1 MGERHTN
8 TSGEVRG
15 SASGRVEPIKPQG
28 ADDEETVIGHR
39 IDFSND
45 RVNLGLDVDDDGH
58 IAIAAIAGGG
68 TSLQARHHVAA
79 LELQLVEAPHQ
90 MPVLRLAGS
99 SGAVRLRY
107 REHAT
112 GVDGGTHWLAV
123 IAEDPHRVSV
133 RWLVSNRTGSAA
145 LTSTVEVTNIGED
158 ELSIGALPSLSL
170 PVTGVAAGTAVGPEE
185 LDLISGASEWCAE
198 NRWQRHRVRR
208 YLPTLSSVAHQVSA
222 KGAHSARVLGSW
234 STGGA
239 LPAAVLAARDDRFAL
254 AWQVEHNGPWR
265 WDLAEEP
272 AGLTLTLSGPTDADH
287 QWLAALQP
295 GETFCTVP
303 ATVALGAGWQA
314 AVGELTK
321 HRRLARR
328 PHADNERLTVIYN
341 DYMNTLMGDP
351 TTARLLPLVDAAAE
365 AGVEAFCIDA
375 GWYDDTMQGF
385 AGWWDSVGEWQ
396 PSTVRFPNGITEVL
410 DRIRER
416 GLVPGLWLEPEV
428 VGVRSPMA
436 DRLPD
441 DAFFC
446 RRGRRVAEAGRYHLD
461 LRHPAARAHLD
472 ATVDRLVENLGV
484 GYFKFDYNINPGPG
498 TDVGGTSA
506 GAGLLGHN
514 RAQLDWLDALLDRHP
529 NLIIEN
535 CASGAMRAD
544 FALLSRLALQSTS
557 DQQDVARYVPI
568 AVAAPMLLLPEQAG
582 SWAYPSASMGR
593 EETIASL
600 SLGLLGRL
608 YLSGYLP
615 QLSQDQLALVREAV
629 AMHRELRGTIRSLV
643 PRWPLGLPGWDDS
656 WAAFAL
662 ADPEVTLLTVYHRGS
677 GPAEAAVPLSWLV
690 DVPTTMEPVFP
701 SEPTGWTLAWD
712 STAAVLNVRASGSP
726 VSARTVAV
734 RTTN

>member
-1 MGERHTN
+1 
-8 TSGEVRG
+8 V
-15 SASGRVEPIKPQG
+15 V
-28 ADDEETVIGHR
+28 GHR
-39 IDFSND
+39 IEFSTNSLS
-45 RVNLGLDVDDDGH
+45 LGLDVDGDGR
-58 IAIAAIAGGG
+58 IAIATITGGG
-68 TSLQARHHVAA
+68 TSLKARHHVAA
-79 LELQLVEAPHQ
+79 LELQSVNAPHHI
-90 MPVLRLAGS
+90 PVLRLAGS
-99 SGAVRLRY
+99 TGALRLRY

-112 GVDGGTHWLAV
+112 GVDGETHWLAV
-123 IAEDPHRVSV
+123 TAEAAHWVRA
-133 RWLVSNRTGSAA
+133 RWLLRSRAGSAA
-145 LTSTVEVTNIGED
+145 LTSSVQVTNIGED
-158 ELSIGALPSLSL
+158 ELSLAALPSLSL
-170 PVTGVAAGTAVGPEE
+170 PMSGEAAGAAVGPEE
-185 LDLISGASEWCAE
+185 LDLISGASDWCAE
-198 NRWQRHRVRR
+198 NRWQRHPVRA
-208 YLPTLSSVAHQVSA
+208 YLPALSSDAHQPSA

-239 LPAAVLAARDDRFAL
+239 LPAGVLAARDDSFAL

-287 QWLAALQP
+287 QWLATLQP
-295 GETFCTVP
+295 GETFSTVP

-328 PHADNERLTVIYN
+328 SHPDDERLTVVYN

-365 AGVEAFCIDA
+365 AGAEAFCIDA
-375 GWYDDTMQGF
+375 GWYDTTMQGF
-385 AGWWDSVGEWQ
+385 AGWWDYVGEWR
-396 PSTVRFPNGITEVL
+396 PSSVRFPNGITEVF

-416 GLVPGLWLEPEV
+416 GLIPGLWLEPEV
-428 VGVRSPMA
+428 IGVRSPMA
-436 DRLPD
+436 DRLPA

-472 ATVDRLVENLGV
+472 GTVDRLVEDLGV

-498 TDVGGTSA
+498 TDVGGSSA
-506 GAGLLGHN
+506 GAGMLGHN
-514 RAQLDWLDALLDRHP
+514 RAHLDWLDALLDRHP
-529 NLIIEN
+529 NVIIEN
-535 CASGAMRAD
+535 CASGAMRSD
-544 FALLSRLALQSTS
+544 FAMLSRLALQSTS

-568 AVAAPMLLLPEQAG
+568 AIAAPMLILPEQAG

-593 EETIASL
+593 EETIAAL

-615 QLSQDQLALVREAV
+615 QLSQDQRALVREAV
-629 AMHRELRGTIRSLV
+629 ATHRELRGAIRSLV
-643 PRWPLGLPGWDDS
+643 PRWPLNLPGWDDS

-662 ADPEVTLLTVYHRGS
+662 AGPEITLLTIYHRGS

-690 DVPTTMEPVFP
+690 DVSTKMEPVFP
-701 SEPTGWTLAWD
+701 SEPTDWRLEWD
-712 STAAVLNVRASGSP
+712 PTAAVLNVRAPDSP

-734 RTTN
+734 RTTNN

>member
-1 MGERHTN
+1 M
-8 TSGEVRG
+8 
-15 SASGRVEPIKPQG
+15 
-28 ADDEETVIGHR
+28 IGHR
-39 IDFSND
+39 IELSSESLSL
-45 RVNLGLDVDDDGH
+45 RLDVDDGGR
-58 IAIAAIAGGG
+58 IAIARIAGGG
-68 TSLQARHHVAA
+68 TSLRARHHVAA
-79 LELQLVEAPHQ
+79 LELQSVEAPHQ
-90 MPVLRLAGS
+90 VPILRLAGS
-99 SGAVRLRY
+99 TGGAGLRY

-112 GVDGGTHWLAV
+112 GVDGGMHWLAV
-123 IAEDPHRVSV
+123 TAADADRVRV
-133 RWLVSNRTGSAA
+133 RWLLCTRAGSAA
-145 LTSTVEVTNIGED
+145 VTSTVEVTNIGED
-158 ELSIGALPSLSL
+158 ELSLGAVPSLSL
-170 PVTGVAAGTAVGPEE
+170 PVTGEAVGAAVGPEE

-198 NRWQRHRVRR
+198 NRWQRLPVRGFV
-208 YLPTLSSVAHQVSA
+208 PALSSIAHQLSA
-222 KGAHSARVLGSW
+222 KGAHGARVLGSW

-239 LPAAVLAARDDRFAL
+239 LPAGVLAARDDSFAL
-254 AWQVEHNGPWR
+254 AWQIEHNGPWR
-265 WDLAEEP
+265 WDLAEESG
-272 AGLTLTLSGPTDADH
+272 GLTLTLSGPTDVDH
-287 QWLAALQP
+287 QWLAPLRP
-295 GETFCTVP
+295 GETFTTVP
-303 ATVALGAGWQA
+303 ATVAVGAGWQA
-314 AVGELTK
+314 AMAELTK

-328 PHADNERLTVIYN
+328 PHPDNERQMVIYN

-351 TTARLLPLVDAAAE
+351 TTARLLPLVDAAAD
-365 AGVEAFCIDA
+365 AGVDVFCIDA
-375 GWYDDTMQGF
+375 GWYDTTMQGF
-385 AGWWDSVGEWQ
+385 AGWWDYVGEWQ

-416 GLVPGLWLEPEV
+416 WLVPGLWLEPEV
-428 VGVRSPMA
+428 VGVRSPIA

-472 ATVDRLVENLGV
+472 ATVDRLVEDLGV

-498 TDVGGTSA
+498 TDVGGASA

-529 NLIIEN
+529 NLLIEN
-535 CASGAMRAD
+535 CASGAMRSD

-568 AVAAPMLLLPEQAG
+568 AIAAPMLMLPEQAG

-615 QLSQDQLALVREAV
+615 QLSQDQRALVREAV
-629 AMHRELRGTIRSLV
+629 AMHRELRSPIRSLV
-643 PRWPLGLPGWDDS
+643 PRWPLGLPGWDDA

-662 ADPEVTLLTVYHRGS
+662 AGPEVTLLSVYHRGS
-677 GPAEAAVPLSWLV
+677 GPAEAAVPLPWLV
-690 DVPTTMEPVFP
+690 DVPTEMEPVFP
-701 SEPTGWTLAWD
+701 SEVSDWTLAWNP
-712 STAAVLNVRASGSP
+712 TTAVLNARAPDSP
-726 VSARTVAV
+726 VGARTVAV

>member
-1 MGERHTN
+1 
-8 TSGEVRG
+8 
-15 SASGRVEPIKPQG
+15 
-28 ADDEETVIGHR
+28 
-39 IDFSND
+39 
-45 RVNLGLDVDDDGH
+45 
-58 IAIAAIAGGG
+58 
-68 TSLQARHHVAA
+68 
-79 LELQLVEAPHQ
+79 
-90 MPVLRLAGS
+90 
-99 SGAVRLRY
+99 
-107 REHAT
+107 
-112 GVDGGTHWLAV
+112 
-123 IAEDPHRVSV
+123 
-133 RWLVSNRTGSAA
+133 
-145 LTSTVEVTNIGED
+145 
-158 ELSIGALPSLSL
+158 
-170 PVTGVAAGTAVGPEE
+170 
-185 LDLISGASEWCAE
+185 
-198 NRWQRHRVRR
+198 
-208 YLPTLSSVAHQVSA
+208 
-222 KGAHSARVLGSW
+222 
-234 STGGA
+234 
-239 LPAAVLAARDDRFAL
+239 
-254 AWQVEHNGPWR
+254 
-265 WDLAEEP
+265 
-272 AGLTLTLSGPTDADH
+272 
-287 QWLAALQP
+287 
-295 GETFCTVP
+295 
-303 ATVALGAGWQA
+303 
-314 AVGELTK
+314 
-321 HRRLARR
+321 
-328 PHADNERLTVIYN
+328 VIYN

-375 GWYDDTMQGF
+375 GWYDTTMQGF
-385 AGWWDSVGEWQ
+385 AGWWDYVGEWQ
-396 PSTVRFPNGITEVL
+396 PSAVRFPNGITEVL

-441 DAFFC
+441 HAFFC

-472 ATVDRLVENLGV
+472 ATVDRLVDDLGV

-535 CASGAMRAD
+535 CASGAMRSD

-568 AVAAPMLLLPEQAG
+568 AIAAPMLMLPEQAG

-615 QLSQDQLALVREAV
+615 QLSEDQLALVREAV
-629 AMHRELRGTIRSLV
+629 AMHREVRGAIRSLV

-662 ADPEVTLLTVYHRGS
+662 AGPEVTLLTVYHRGS
-677 GPAEAAVPLSWLV
+677 GPAEAAVPLSWLAG
-690 DVPTTMEPVFP
+690 VPTAMEPVFP
-701 SEPTGWTLAWD
+701 SEPTDWTLAWD
-712 STAAVLNVRASGSP
+712 PTAAVLNLRAPGSA

>member
-1 MGERHTN
+1 
-8 TSGEVRG
+8 V
-15 SASGRVEPIKPQG
+15 V
-28 ADDEETVIGHR
+28 GHR
-39 IDFSND
+39 IEFSSNSLS
-45 RVNLGLDVDDDGH
+45 LGLDVDRYGR
-58 IAIAAIAGGG
+58 IAIATIAGGG
-68 TSLQARHHVAA
+68 TSLVARHHVAA
-79 LELQLVEAPHQ
+79 LELQLVNAPHH

-99 SGAVRLRY
+99 TGAVRLRY

-112 GVDGGTHWLAV
+112 GVDGETHWLAV
-123 IAEDPHRVSV
+123 TAEDADRVRA
-133 RWLVSNRTGSAA
+133 RWLLRTRAGSAA
-145 LTSTVEVTNIGED
+145 LTSSVQVTNIGED
-158 ELSIGALPSLSL
+158 ELSLGALPSLSL
-170 PVTGVAAGTAVGPEE
+170 PVSGEAAGAAVGPEE
-185 LDLISGASEWCAE
+185 LDLISGVSDWCAE
-198 NRWQRHRVRR
+198 NRWQRHPVRA
-208 YLPTLSSVAHQVSA
+208 YLPALSSIAHQPSA
-222 KGAHSARVLGSW
+222 KGAHCARVLGSW

-239 LPAAVLAARDDRFAL
+239 LPAGVLAARDDSFAL

-287 QWLAALQP
+287 QWLATLQP
-295 GETFCTVP
+295 GETFSTVP

-328 PHADNERLTVIYN
+328 PHPDNERLTVIYN

-365 AGVEAFCIDA
+365 AGAEAFCIDA
-375 GWYDDTMQGF
+375 GWYDTTMQGF
-385 AGWWDSVGEWQ
+385 TGWWDYVGEWQ
-396 PSTVRFPNGITEVL
+396 PSSVRFPNGITEVL

-428 VGVRSPMA
+428 LGVRSPMA
-436 DRLPD
+436 DRLPA

-446 RRGRRVAEAGRYHLD
+446 RRGHRVAEAGRYHLD

-472 ATVDRLVENLGV
+472 ATVDRLVEDLGV

-514 RAQLDWLDALLDRHP
+514 RAHLDWLDALLDRHP
-529 NLIIEN
+529 NVIIEN
-535 CASGAMRAD
+535 CASGAMRSD
-544 FALLSRLALQSTS
+544 FAMLSRLALQSTS

-568 AVAAPMLLLPEQAG
+568 AVAAPMLMLPEQAG

-593 EETIASL
+593 EETITSL

-629 AMHRELRGTIRSLV
+629 ATHRKLRGAIRSLL

-662 ADPEVTLLTVYHRGS
+662 AGPEITLLTVYHRGT

-690 DVPTTMEPVFP
+690 EVPTKMQPVFP
-701 SEPTGWTLAWD
+701 SEPTDWTLAWD
-712 STAAVLNVRASGSP
+712 PITAVLNVRAPDSP

-734 RTTN
+734 RTTNY

>member
-1 MGERHTN
+1 M
-8 TSGEVRG
+8 V
-15 SASGRVEPIKPQG
+15 
-28 ADDEETVIGHR
+28 GHR
-39 IDFSND
+39 IDFSSNSL
-45 RVNLGLDVDDDGH
+45 NLGLDVDANGR
-58 IAIAAIAGGG
+58 IAIATIAGGG
-68 TSLQARHHVAA
+68 TSLVARHHVSAV
-79 LELQLVEAPHQ
+79 ELQPVDAPHE
-90 MPVLRLAGS
+90 MPVLRLTDSTG
-99 SGAVRLRY
+99 GVRLRY

-112 GVDGGTHWLAV
+112 GVDGEAYWLAV
-123 IAEDPHRVSV
+123 TAEDADRVRA
-133 RWLVSNRTGSAA
+133 RWLLHTRAGSAA
-145 LTSTVEVTNIGED
+145 LTSSVQVTNIGED
-158 ELSIGALPSLSL
+158 ELFLGALPSLSL
-170 PVTGVAAGTAVGPEE
+170 PVSGAAAGAAVGPEE
-185 LDLISGASEWCAE
+185 LDLISGASDWCAE
-198 NRWQRHRVRR
+198 NRWQRHPVRA
-208 YLPTLSSVAHQVSA
+208 YLSALSSIAHQPSA

-239 LPAAVLAARDDRFAL
+239 LPAGVLAARDDSFAL

-287 QWLAALQP
+287 QWLATLQP
-295 GETFCTVP
+295 GETFSTVP

-328 PHADNERLTVIYN
+328 FHPDNERLTVIYN

-351 TTARLLPLVDAAAE
+351 TTARLLPLIDAAAE
-365 AGVEAFCIDA
+365 AGAEAFCIDA
-375 GWYDDTMQGF
+375 GWYDTSMQGF
-385 AGWWDSVGEWQ
+385 AGWWDYVGEWQ
-396 PSTVRFPNGITEVL
+396 PSGVRFPNGITEVL

-416 GLVPGLWLEPEV
+416 GLLPGLWLEPEV
-428 VGVRSPMA
+428 IGVRSPMA
-436 DRLPD
+436 DQLPAE
-441 DAFFC
+441 AFFC

-472 ATVDRLVENLGV
+472 GTVDRLVEDLGV

-514 RAQLDWLDALLDRHP
+514 RAHLDWLDALLDRHP
-529 NLIIEN
+529 NVIIEN
-535 CASGAMRAD
+535 CASGAMRSD
-544 FALLSRLALQSTS
+544 FAMLSRLALQSTS

-568 AVAAPMLLLPEQAG
+568 AVAAPMLMLPEQAG
-582 SWAYPSASMGR
+582 SWAYPSPSMGR

-629 AMHRELRGTIRSLV
+629 AMHRKLRGAIRSLV

-662 ADPEVTLLTVYHRGS
+662 AGPEITLITVYHRGT

-690 DVPTTMEPVFP
+690 EVPTKMEPVFP
-701 SEPTGWTLAWD
+701 SEPTDWTLAWD
-712 STAAVLNVRASGSP
+712 PITAVLNVRAPDRP

-734 RTTN
+734 RTTNY

>member
-1 MGERHTN
+1 
-8 TSGEVRG
+8 
-15 SASGRVEPIKPQG
+15 
-28 ADDEETVIGHR
+28 VIAHR
-39 IDFSND
+39 IEFGSDSLKL
-45 RVNLGLDVDDDGH
+45 RVDVDDDGR
-58 IAIAAIAGGG
+58 IAIATIAGGG
-68 TSLQARHHVAA
+68 TSLRAGHHVAA
-79 LELQLVEAPHQ
+79 LELQSVEAPHHV
-90 MPVLRLAGS
+90 PVLRLAGS
-99 SGAVRLRY
+99 AGGAGLRY
-107 REHAT
+107 RAHAT
-112 GVDGGTHWLAV
+112 GVEGGMHWLAV
-123 IAEDPHRVSV
+123 TAEDDDRVRV
-133 RWLVSNRTGSAA
+133 RWLLRTRAGSAA
-145 LTSTVEVTNIGED
+145 VTSTVEATNIGED
-158 ELSIGALPSLSL
+158 ELSLGALPSLSL
-170 PVTGVAAGTAVGPEE
+170 PVSGEAAGAAVGPEE
-185 LDLISGASEWCAE
+185 LDLISGASDWCAE
-198 NRWQRHRVRR
+198 NRWQRHPVRG
-208 YLPTLSSVAHQVSA
+208 YLPSLFSIAHQYSA

-234 STGGA
+234 STGGM
-239 LPAAVLAARDDRFAL
+239 LPAGVLAARDDSFAL
-254 AWQVEHNGPWR
+254 AWQIEHNGPWR
-265 WDLAEEP
+265 WDLAEESG
-272 AGLTLTLSGPTDADH
+272 GLTLTLSGPTDADH
-287 QWLAALQP
+287 QWLAVLQS
-295 GETFCTVP
+295 GETFTTVP
-303 ATVALGAGWQA
+303 ATVAVGAGWQA
-314 AVGELTK
+314 AMAELTK

-365 AGVEAFCIDA
+365 AGVDAFCIDA
-375 GWYDDTMQGF
+375 GWYDTTMQGF
-385 AGWWDSVGEWQ
+385 AGWWDYVGEWQ

-428 VGVRSPMA
+428 VGMRSPIA

-472 ATVDRLVENLGV
+472 AAVDRLVEDLGV

-498 TDVGGTSA
+498 TDVGGASA

-529 NLIIEN
+529 NLLIEN
-535 CASGAMRAD
+535 CASGAMRSD

-568 AVAAPMLLLPEQAG
+568 AIAAPMLMLPEQAG

-615 QLSQDQLALVREAV
+615 QLSQDQRALVREAI
-629 AMHRELRGTIRSLV
+629 AIHRELRGAIRSLG
-643 PRWPLGLPGWDDS
+643 PRWPLGLPGWDDP

-662 ADPEVTLLTVYHRGS
+662 VGPDVTLLSVYHRGN
-677 GPAEAAVPLSWLV
+677 GPADAAVPLSWLV
-690 DVPTTMEPVFP
+690 GVPTKMEPVFP
-701 SEPTGWTLAWD
+701 SEVNDWTLEWD
-712 STAAVLNVRASGSP
+712 PATAVLNARAPDGP
-726 VSARTVAV
+726 VGARTVAV
-734 RTTN
+734 RTAN

>member
-1 MGERHTN
+1 M
-8 TSGEVRG
+8 V
-15 SASGRVEPIKPQG
+15 
-28 ADDEETVIGHR
+28 GHR
-39 IDFSND
+39 IEFNSDSL
-45 RVNLGLDVDDDGH
+45 NLHVDVDDDGC
-58 IAIAAIAGGG
+58 IAIATIAGGG
-68 TSLQARHHVAA
+68 TSLRARHRVPA
-79 LELQLVEAPHQ
+79 LELQSVEAPH
-90 MPVLRLAGS
+90 PTSVLRLAGS
-99 SGAVRLRY
+99 TGAARLRY

-112 GVDGGTHWLAV
+112 GVDGEAHWLAV
-123 IAEDPHRVSV
+123 TAEDVDRVRA
-133 RWLVSNRTGSAA
+133 RWLLRTRAGSAA
-145 LTSTVEVTNIGED
+145 LTSTVEVTNIGGD

-170 PVTGVAAGTAVGPEE
+170 PVTGEAAGAAVGPEE

-198 NRWQRHRVRR
+198 NRWQRHPVRC
-208 YLPTLSSVAHQVSA
+208 YLPALSSIAHQISA
-222 KGAHSARVLGSW
+222 KGAYSARVLGSW

-239 LPAAVLAARDDRFAL
+239 LPAGVLVARDDSFAL

-272 AGLTLTLSGPTDADH
+272 AGVTLTLSGPTDADH
-287 QWLAALQP
+287 QWLAALKP

-303 ATVALGAGWQA
+303 ATVALGVGWQA

-328 PHADNERLTVIYN
+328 PHPDNERLTVIYN

-351 TTARLLPLVDAAAE
+351 TTERLLPLVDAAAE

-375 GWYDDTMQGF
+375 GWYDTTMQGF
-385 AGWWDSVGEWQ
+385 AGWWDYVGEWQ
-396 PSTVRFPNGITEVL
+396 PSPVRFPNGITEVL
-410 DRIRER
+410 ERIREC

-436 DRLPD
+436 ERLPD

-446 RRGRRVAEAGRYHLD
+446 RRGRRVVEAGRYHLD

-472 ATVDRLVENLGV
+472 ATVDRLVEDLGV

-498 TDVGGTSA
+498 TDVGGSSA

-514 RAQLDWLDALLDRHP
+514 RAQLDWLDGLLDRHS

-535 CASGAMRAD
+535 CASGAMRSD

-568 AVAAPMLLLPEQAG
+568 AVGAPMVMLPEQAG

-593 EETIASL
+593 EETITSL

-615 QLSQDQLALVREAV
+615 QLSPDQRELVRQAV
-629 AMHRELRGTIRSLV
+629 AAHRELRGAISSMV

-656 WAAFAL
+656 WAALAL
-662 ADPEVTLLTVYHRGS
+662 TNPQMTLLTLFHRGS
-677 GPAEAAVPLSWLV
+677 GPAEATVPLPWLV

-701 SEPTGWTLAWD
+701 SEPSDWTLAWD
-712 STAAVLNVRASGSP
+712 PTAAVLNLRAPGSP
-726 VSARTVAV
+726 VSARTVALHTDPL
-734 RTTN
+734 RATSSEDLTT

>member
-1 MGERHTN
+1 MTTMLHT
-8 TSGEVRG
+8 
-15 SASGRVEPIKPQG
+15 QG
-28 ADDEETVIGHR
+28 DDF
-39 IDFSND
+39 DAQLQKSQ
-45 RVNLGLDVDDDGH
+45 LDWP
-58 IAIAAIAGGG
+58 
-68 TSLQARHHVAA
+68 LQARHYVAA
-79 LELQLVEAPHQ
+79 LELQSVEAPHQ

-99 SGAVRLRY
+99 TGAVRLRY

-112 GVDGGTHWLAV
+112 GIDGETYWLAV
-123 IAEDPHRVSV
+123 IAEDAHRVRA
-133 RWLVSNRTGSAA
+133 RWLLRTRTGSAA

-170 PVTGVAAGTAVGPEE
+170 PVSGLAAGAAVGPEE

-198 NRWQRHRVRR
+198 NRWQRHPIRA
-208 YLPTLSSVAHQVSA
+208 YLPALSSIAHHVSA

-239 LPAAVLAARDDRFAL
+239 LPAGVLAARDDRFAL

-287 QWLAALQP
+287 QWLAALLP

-314 AVGELTK
+314 ALGELTK

-375 GWYDDTMQGF
+375 GWYDTTMQGF
-385 AGWWDSVGEWQ
+385 AGWWDYVGEWQ
-396 PSTVRFPNGITEVL
+396 PSAVRFPNGITEVL

-441 DAFFC
+441 HAFFC

-472 ATVDRLVENLGV
+472 ATVDRLVDDLGV

-535 CASGAMRAD
+535 CGSGAMRSD

-568 AVAAPMLLLPEQAG
+568 AIAAPMLMLPEQAG

-615 QLSQDQLALVREAV
+615 QLSEDQLALVREAV
-629 AMHRELRGTIRSLV
+629 AMHREVRGAIRSLV

-662 ADPEVTLLTVYHRGS
+662 AGPEVTLLTVYHRGS
-677 GPAEAAVPLSWLV
+677 GPAEAAVPLSWLAG
-690 DVPTTMEPVFP
+690 VPTAMEPVFP
-701 SEPTGWTLAWD
+701 SEPTDWTLAWD
-712 STAAVLNVRASGSP
+712 PTAAVLNLRAPGSP

-734 RTTN
+734 RTTNDNSHRGCRSQLHNGTDRGDV